1 MCIYIYNTCTSLMF
15 VGHTPSPGEAG
26 EGAAEVRELGVES
39 PEARPHRS
47 RLGAISWG
55 FPHGDT
61 LW

>member
-1 MCIYIYNTCTSLMF
+1 MF

-61 LW
+61 LWETVP